1 MEIRK
6 RVILT
11 EARRAQAAIF
21 RSGCLV
27 LDAAEVFR
35 GTGIKCSE
43 LVRTM
48 IIRSSKEWRTIDATR
63 ELRIQRMMLEI
74 PKKWRSALDAA
85 RCRVLRLAFVGTAA
99 LLFSAPAVY
108 AQDPGPQAPPPTFK
122 VERIPAEPHPGPP
135 PIPVEEI
142 IHKFAANEDVMK
154 QVYDTYDFTQSIR
167 LDELTDPGGK
177 FSVTGEVYT
186 KADGLRYMRV
196 TKPVESSL
204 KLMHFSLEDV
214 RVIASMPEFPLTT
227 AEIENYNFKYAGQEK
242 LDQLI
247 TYIFQVKPKTLS
259 RKKRYFEGVIWIDD
273 HDFAIVKSYGK
284 YVSELEGNG
293 TALPF
298 TMFET
303 YRENFQSKY
312 WLPTYTRSDDYFKSE
327 GNDELPLRLVVR
339 STDFKLH
346 ATPAGPSGA
355 EAAVPAAASGS
366 SSSVPLSSP
375 H

>member
-1 MEIRK
+1 
-6 RVILT
+6 VILT
-11 EARRAQAAIF
+11 EARGAEAAIF
-21 RSGCLV
+21 CGGCLGF
-27 LDAAEVFR
+27 DAAAVFR
-35 GTGIKCSE
+35 GTGIKCSV
-43 LVRTM
+43 LVRSL
-48 IIRSSKEWRTIDATR
+48 IIGRQDAGPR
-63 ELRIQRMMLEI
+63 LDAKSELRIQRLMLRYLKM
-74 PKKWRSALDAA
+74 PRTFHFMA
-85 RCRVLRLAFVGTAA
+85 RCRVGRWAFLCAAA
-99 LLFSAPAVY
+99 LLFGAMAVR

-135 PIPVEEI
+135 PIPIEVI
-142 IHKFAANEDVMK
+142 IQKFAANEDVMK
-154 QVYDTYDFTQSIR
+154 KAYDTYDFTQSIR

-177 FSVTGEVYT
+177 FSVTGDVYT

-196 TKPVESSL
+196 TKPAETSL

-214 RVIASMPEFPLTT
+214 RVIASMPEFPLT
-227 AEIENYNFKYAGQEK
+227 AGEIENYNFKYAGQEK
-242 LDQLI
+242 LDQLN

-327 GNDELPLRLVVR
+327 GNDDMPLRLVVH
-339 STDFKLH
+339 STDFKLR
-346 ATPAGPSGA
+346 
-355 EAAVPAAASGS
+355 AAAAPPAADSGS
-366 SSSVPLSSP
+366 SSSVPLTSP
-375 H
+375 QQ